1 MSTGFV
7 ALKEVHAKVLE
18 QELRQGV
25 EELSKEH
32 KRLTEPIGRYG
43 RMWDFFT
50 PPKTDELTLKK
61 GLFQYME
68 YVHLPS
74 VHFVLGACFD
84 IHPTK
89 GTCFQTFLP
98 SPLRESYSKIM
109 FNAHCNSFHFLMH
122 NIERDN
128 LHANASHQR
137 SQCLALNTSD
147 SRDWQ
152 SILRWI
158 LWASRFSMSDSME
171 SFRQK
176 NDPL

>member
-18 QELRQGV
+18 KELRQGV

-89 GTCFQTFLP
+89 GTCFQTFCV
-98 SPLRESYSKIM
+98 PLRESYSKIM
-109 FNAHCNSFHFLMH
+109 FNAHCNSSIFWCTTW
-122 NIERDN
+122 EDN

-147 SRDWQ
+147 SWDWQ